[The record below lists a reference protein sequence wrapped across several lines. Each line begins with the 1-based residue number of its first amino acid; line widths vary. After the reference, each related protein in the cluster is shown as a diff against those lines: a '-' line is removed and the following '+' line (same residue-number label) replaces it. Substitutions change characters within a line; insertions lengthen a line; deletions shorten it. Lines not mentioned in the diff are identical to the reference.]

1 MIVSACVSS
10 FVGWRKDEGERERGR
25 EEKPREE
32 EGESNI
38 SKQVPAP
45 CSFSQCTR
53 EAVFPTVNIQPFVF
67 YCMQNCKRRFK
78 ERESGTH

>member
-10 FVGWRKDEGERERGR
+10 FVGWRKDEGEREREG

-45 CSFSQCTR
+45 CSLSQCTCR
-53 EAVFPTVNIQPFVF
+53 AYMRSCF
-67 YCMQNCKRRFK
+67 YYSKYSALCLLLYAKL
-78 ERESGTH
+78 

>member
-10 FVGWRKDEGERERGR
+10 FVGWRKDEGEREREG

-45 CSFSQCTR
+45 CSLSQCT
-53 EAVFPTVNIQPFVF
+53 
-67 YCMQNCKRRFK
+67 
-78 ERESGTH
+78 